1 MQRRPTLKDVARAA
15 GVHLSTVS
23 RALNPRTQK
32 LLTPEVV
39 ERIGKISREL
49 DYSPNAA
56 AHSLRTNRTRT
67 VGIVVP
73 DITNPVF
80 PPIIRGIEDALAKRG
95 YLAIVANTD
104 SHLNKE
110 AEIAH
115 LLRSRGVDGL
125 ILASVERQD
134 DAISRLS
141 AEGLPIVTVNR
152 RLDDPAVSSVVNHE
166 EAGIRDVLA
175 HLHALGHR
183 AIAHIAGPQAMST
196 GVERYRAFEAHR
208 PALASGGG
216 PALVAFATAFN
227 EDEGFARTEEL
238 ISRRVPFT
246 AIACANDRLAIG
258 AIAALRRYGM
268 ECPRQV
274 SVTGYNDM
282 PLVDRLSPALT
293 TVRIQQYESG
303 FDAAT
308 MLVDL
313 IEMPPGE
320 RRPRYIVRPV
330 ELIVRDSTG
339 RPPKAERASRPGA
352 RLT

>member
-49 DYSPNAA
+49 NYSPNAA
-56 AHSLRTNRTRT
+56 AHSLRTNRTRMI
-67 VGIVVP
+67 GIVVP

-104 SHLNKE
+104 SRLNKE

-115 LLRSRGVDGL
+115 LLRARGVDGL

-175 HLHALGHR
+175 HLYSLGHR

-208 PALASGGG
+208 RALARGGG
-216 PALVAFATAFN
+216 PACVAFATAFN

-238 ISRRVPFT
+238 IQRRAFFT
-246 AIACANDRLAIG
+246 ALVCANDRLAIG
-258 AIAALRRYGM
+258 AIAALRRHGLS
-268 ECPRQV
+268 CPRDV

-293 TVRIQQYESG
+293 TVRIQQYDVGLE
-303 FDAAT
+303 AAA
-308 MLVDL
+308 MLVEL

-320 RRPRYIVRPV
+320 RRPLHFVRPV

-339 RPPKAERASRPGA
+339 RPPKA
-352 RLT
+352 